1 MDSKISDEMK
11 KRLWTESRYGCAV
24 CGSPIFA
31 GFHTLSYENDR
42 RFVEDEMLPLC
53 PTCLTNAQSGKFSR
67 DYLVGYKKNPH
78 NSRSGN
84 DTFMLEGNTLVVNL
98 GSTRFIDVNR
108 ILVINDFD
116 LINVTKREKKS
127 LILDVNFFDLAN
139 NFVGAIVN
147 NDLVVDEK
155 SKWCVDYKFH
165 TLMIKNL
172 QRNIFLNFSLISGE
186 LAITGR
192 IYYMGHTIQLKQDGL
207 FLDETDL
214 TIGTKNVTISHVGA
228 AFDVQI

>member
-1 MDSKISDEMK
+1 MYSNISDEMK
-11 KRLWTESRYGCAV
+11 KRLWMESSYGCAV

-31 GFHTLSYENDR
+31 GFHTLSTENDR

-53 PTCLTNAQSGKFSR
+53 PTCLTNAETGKFSR
-67 DYLVGYKKNPH
+67 DYLVGYKKNPY

-116 LINVTKREKKS
+116 LINVTKRENKS

-155 SKWCVDYKFH
+155 SKWCVDYKSH
-165 TLMIKNL
+165 NLMIKNV

>member
-1 MDSKISDEMK
+1 ME
-11 KRLWTESRYGCAV
+11 ESSYGCAV

-31 GFHTLSYENDR
+31 GFHTLSSENDR
-42 RFVEDEMLPLC
+42 RFIEDEMLPLC
-53 PTCLTNAQSGKFSR
+53 PTCLTNAETGKFSR
-67 DYLVGYKKNPH
+67 DYLVGYKKNPY

-116 LINVTKREKKS
+116 LINVTKRENKS

-155 SKWCVDYKFH
+155 SKWCVDYKSH
-165 TLMIKNL
+165 NLTIKNCTEKY
-172 QRNIFLNFSLISGE
+172 IFEFFSDIW
-186 LAITGR
+186 R
-192 IYYMGHTIQLKQDGL
+192 
-207 FLDETDL
+207 
-214 TIGTKNVTISHVGA
+214 ISHHR
-228 AFDVQI
+228 

>member
-1 MDSKISDEMK
+1 MSSNFSDEMK
-11 KRLWTESRYGCAV
+11 KRLWAESSYGCAV

-31 GFHTLSYENDR
+31 GFHTLSTENDR
-42 RFVEDEMLPLC
+42 RFVEDELLPLC
-53 PTCLTNAQSGKFSR
+53 PTCLTNAETGKFSR

-78 NSRSGN
+78 NSRSDN
-84 DTFMLEGNTLVVNL
+84 DRFLLEGNSLVVNL

-116 LINVTKREKKS
+116 LINVTKRENKS

-147 NDLVVDEK
+147 NELVVDEK
-155 SKWCVDYKFH
+155 SKWCVDYKSH
-165 TLMIKNL
+165 NLMIKNV

-192 IYYMGHTIQLKQDGL
+192 IYYMGHTIQLKQDSL
-207 FLDETDL
+207 FLDESDL